1 MLMLRKL
8 VSRIG
13 RRFENL
19 RHSRFIRSHEKADL
33 KLRSGLALRKL
44 LDEYEFESVL
54 DVGCGSGEHSERFLS
69 AGKRVTAVDYGNSHY
84 FRQNRGRID
93 VQIGNFNEME
103 FDTQF
108 DCVWCSHV
116 LEHQLNVQDFLT
128 KVSAAAREGGVLA
141 ITVPPLKHRIAGGH
155 VSLWNGGLLL
165 YRLVL
170 AGLDCHEARVLAYN
184 YNISALVRKRSI
196 SVLGELEYDRGDI
209 RKIRPYLP
217 PSLDF
222 LEDDPVDT
230 PFDGAILRL
239 NW

>member
-1 MLMLRKL
+1 MLKKL
-8 VSRIG
+8 VSRVG
-13 RRFENL
+13 RQLENL
-19 RHSRFIRSHEKADL
+19 NHKRFIRSHEKADL

-128 KVSAAAREGGVLA
+128 KLSATVREGGVLA

-165 YRLVL
+165 YRMVL
-170 AGLDCHEARVLAYN
+170 AGIDCREARLLAYN
-184 YNISALVRKRSI
+184 YNISALVRKHSI

-209 RKIRPYLP
+209 RKIQPYLP
-217 PSLDF
+217 PSLDY
-222 LEDDPVDT
+222 LKDDPVDM